1 MNFVKLYWLLQQSP
15 CELDPL
21 PTKLL
26 KPCLDPV
33 LPSITDIVNKS
44 LSEIRFKPQQ
54 SIFGNASGIFQ
65 TIEKYLMV
73 NGIKRCR

>member
-1 MNFVKLYWLLQQSP
+1 MTANMLKLNQEKTELIIFAPKHQVK
-15 CELDPL
+15 
-21 PTKLL
+21 
-26 KPCLDPV
+26 
-33 LPSITDIVNKS
+33 
-44 LSEIRFKPQQ
+44 RFKPQQ